1 MKEVQLKVAKAYP
14 NDSGRGIA
22 RLDPQTMLALQLSP
36 GDIVEVEG
44 KKVTAAKVWRAD
56 RIDWDQGALR
66 VDGFI
71 RQNAGVGMG
80 DVVRVRKAEVHGAV
94 KILLAP
100 TEGPGLKFGGDAG
113 EMVKRQILKRPVVK
127 GDVIPVMSTMA
138 HPFLGRVVTGQSIP
152 LVAVE
157 TEPAGVVLIT
167 EKTEVILHD
176 KPLDGFEATAA
187 GVTYEDIGGLGG
199 EIQRVR
205 EMIELP
211 MKHPELFQQLG
222 IQPPNG
228 ILMYGPPG
236 TGKTLIARA
245 VANESGAHFI
255 AIAGPEIMSK
265 YYGESEQRLRE
276 IFEEAGQN
284 TPAIVF
290 IDELDSIAPRREEV
304 TGEVE
309 RRVVAQLLTM
319 MDGLEERG
327 QVVVIGATNRIDAV
341 DPALRRPG
349 RFDREVEIGVPDRQ
363 GRKEIL
369 QIHSRG
375 MPIYAWDSEVVAE
388 ILLEELESFEERAVV
403 RISENVS
410 KIESLELEESSI
422 ENELQR
428 GKNELKKLEGE
439 LKRTKGELERLEIE
453 KQQAKGSLIQRIL
466 DTITDKQSQVNE
478 LLSEM
483 EEVRMGIES
492 GKNDIKKLKER
503 RENNKN
509 TIKKLKN
516 DIHSINKI
524 NETMRKE
531 KGILESI
538 AADLESIAAKISD
551 IKRTES
557 SRGAEDI
564 RNIFSEKEL
573 QQKGTEVRNI
583 EKIILDLGIISPE
596 YIKKVIE
603 GSTSHMLNHLASATH
618 GFVGADISA
627 LTKEAAMKTLRRYLP
642 QINLEEEIPKELL
655 DSMRVTQKD
664 FDEALR
670 EVEPSAMREVLIEVP
685 MTTWDDVGGLEDV
698 RQEIREAVEWPLTHP
713 DKFRKMG
720 IHPPKGIL
728 LYGPPGTGKTLVAK
742 AVARETAANFISIRG
757 PQLLS
762 KWVGESERAMREVFK
777 KARQVAPCIIFFDE
791 IDAIAPVRGGD
802 TNRAVER
809 MVNQLLTE
817 LDGLETL
824 EDVMIIGATNRPDI
838 IDPALLR
845 TGRFDR
851 MVLLEAPAKKGRMEI
866 FRIHTKEMPL
876 SEDVDF
882 EELTEVTDGYT
893 GADIES
899 VCRETVM
906 LALREDINAK
916 GVEMRHF
923 RDALKKVHPSLAEN
937 IMDYY
942 ERIKDQFKGGKP
954 KEEKSYIGYR

>member
-1 MKEVQLKVAKAYP
+1 
-14 NDSGRGIA
+14 
-22 RLDPQTMLALQLSP
+22 
-36 GDIVEVEG
+36 
-44 KKVTAAKVWRAD
+44 
-56 RIDWDQGALR
+56 
-66 VDGFI
+66 
-71 RQNAGVGMG
+71 
-80 DVVRVRKAEVHGAV
+80 
-94 KILLAP
+94 
-100 TEGPGLKFGGDAG
+100 
-113 EMVKRQILKRPVVK
+113 
-127 GDVIPVMSTMA
+127 
-138 HPFLGRVVTGQSIP
+138 
-152 LVAVE
+152 
-157 TEPAGVVLIT
+157 
-167 EKTEVILHD
+167 
-176 KPLDGFEATAA
+176 
-187 GVTYEDIGGLGG
+187 
-199 EIQRVR
+199 
-205 EMIELP
+205 
-211 MKHPELFQQLG
+211 
-222 IQPPNG
+222 
-228 ILMYGPPG
+228 
-236 TGKTLIARA
+236 
-245 VANESGAHFI
+245 
-255 AIAGPEIMSK
+255 
-265 YYGESEQRLRE
+265 
-276 IFEEAGQN
+276 
-284 TPAIVF
+284 
-290 IDELDSIAPRREEV
+290 
-304 TGEVE
+304 
-309 RRVVAQLLTM
+309 
-319 MDGLEERG
+319 
-327 QVVVIGATNRIDAV
+327 
-341 DPALRRPG
+341 
-349 RFDREVEIGVPDRQ
+349 
-363 GRKEIL
+363 
-369 QIHSRG
+369 

>member
-1 MKEVQLKVAKAYP
+1 
-14 NDSGRGIA
+14 
-22 RLDPQTMLALQLSP
+22 
-36 GDIVEVEG
+36 
-44 KKVTAAKVWRAD
+44 
-56 RIDWDQGALR
+56 
-66 VDGFI
+66 
-71 RQNAGVGMG
+71 
-80 DVVRVRKAEVHGAV
+80 
-94 KILLAP
+94 
-100 TEGPGLKFGGDAG
+100 
-113 EMVKRQILKRPVVK
+113 
-127 GDVIPVMSTMA
+127 
-138 HPFLGRVVTGQSIP
+138 
-152 LVAVE
+152 
-157 TEPAGVVLIT
+157 
-167 EKTEVILHD
+167 
-176 KPLDGFEATAA
+176 
-187 GVTYEDIGGLGG
+187 
-199 EIQRVR
+199 
-205 EMIELP
+205 
-211 MKHPELFQQLG
+211 
-222 IQPPNG
+222 
-228 ILMYGPPG
+228 
-236 TGKTLIARA
+236 
-245 VANESGAHFI
+245 
-255 AIAGPEIMSK
+255 
-265 YYGESEQRLRE
+265 
-276 IFEEAGQN
+276 
-284 TPAIVF
+284 
-290 IDELDSIAPRREEV
+290 
-304 TGEVE
+304 
-309 RRVVAQLLTM
+309 
-319 MDGLEERG
+319 
-327 QVVVIGATNRIDAV
+327 
-341 DPALRRPG
+341 
-349 RFDREVEIGVPDRQ
+349 
-363 GRKEIL
+363 
-369 QIHSRG
+369 
-375 MPIYAWDSEVVAE
+375 
-388 ILLEELESFEERAVV
+388 
-403 RISENVS
+403 
-410 KIESLELEESSI
+410 
-422 ENELQR
+422 
-428 GKNELKKLEGE
+428 
-439 LKRTKGELERLEIE
+439 
-453 KQQAKGSLIQRIL
+453 
-466 DTITDKQSQVNE
+466 
-478 LLSEM
+478 
-483 EEVRMGIES
+483 
-492 GKNDIKKLKER
+492 
-503 RENNKN
+503 
-509 TIKKLKN
+509 
-516 DIHSINKI
+516 
-524 NETMRKE
+524 
-531 KGILESI
+531 
-538 AADLESIAAKISD
+538 
-551 IKRTES
+551 
-557 SRGAEDI
+557 
-564 RNIFSEKEL
+564 
-573 QQKGTEVRNI
+573 
-583 EKIILDLGIISPE
+583 
-596 YIKKVIE
+596 
-603 GSTSHMLNHLASATH
+603 
-618 GFVGADISA
+618 
-627 LTKEAAMKTLRRYLP
+627 
-642 QINLEEEIPKELL
+642 
-655 DSMRVTQKD
+655 RVTQKD

>member
-1 MKEVQLKVAKAYP
+1 
-14 NDSGRGIA
+14 
-22 RLDPQTMLALQLSP
+22 
-36 GDIVEVEG
+36 
-44 KKVTAAKVWRAD
+44 
-56 RIDWDQGALR
+56 
-66 VDGFI
+66 
-71 RQNAGVGMG
+71 
-80 DVVRVRKAEVHGAV
+80 
-94 KILLAP
+94 
-100 TEGPGLKFGGDAG
+100 
-113 EMVKRQILKRPVVK
+113 
-127 GDVIPVMSTMA
+127 
-138 HPFLGRVVTGQSIP
+138 
-152 LVAVE
+152 
-157 TEPAGVVLIT
+157 
-167 EKTEVILHD
+167 
-176 KPLDGFEATAA
+176 
-187 GVTYEDIGGLGG
+187 
-199 EIQRVR
+199 
-205 EMIELP
+205 
-211 MKHPELFQQLG
+211 
-222 IQPPNG
+222 
-228 ILMYGPPG
+228 
-236 TGKTLIARA
+236 
-245 VANESGAHFI
+245 
-255 AIAGPEIMSK
+255 
-265 YYGESEQRLRE
+265 
-276 IFEEAGQN
+276 
-284 TPAIVF
+284 
-290 IDELDSIAPRREEV
+290 
-304 TGEVE
+304 
-309 RRVVAQLLTM
+309 
-319 MDGLEERG
+319 
-327 QVVVIGATNRIDAV
+327 
-341 DPALRRPG
+341 
-349 RFDREVEIGVPDRQ
+349 
-363 GRKEIL
+363 
-369 QIHSRG
+369 
-375 MPIYAWDSEVVAE
+375 
-388 ILLEELESFEERAVV
+388 
-403 RISENVS
+403 
-410 KIESLELEESSI
+410 
-422 ENELQR
+422 
-428 GKNELKKLEGE
+428 
-439 LKRTKGELERLEIE
+439 
-453 KQQAKGSLIQRIL
+453 
-466 DTITDKQSQVNE
+466 DKQSQVNE

-824 EDVMIIGATNRPDI
+824 EDVIIIGATNRPDI